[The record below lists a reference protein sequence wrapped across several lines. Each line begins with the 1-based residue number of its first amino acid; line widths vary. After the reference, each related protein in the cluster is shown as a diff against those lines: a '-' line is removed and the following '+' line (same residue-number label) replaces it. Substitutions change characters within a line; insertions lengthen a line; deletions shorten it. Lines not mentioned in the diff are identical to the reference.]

1 MYQSARMSELL
12 EISDLIVDYDPQ
24 SLVRRDV
31 RRSEVVKRLRQ
42 NGQYLA
48 ASIARKIPAD
58 NDVLDRNSVDLMLL
72 RAHSEIQRLSEEF
85 SQGERVRRLLRPIVE
100 ALWARG
106 VRPVRIADV
115 GCGIGYVV
123 RWMAKHWPD
132 PDIEW
137 LGFDYNAALIGA
149 AQALARQEEL
159 GCEFVVG
166 NVFRLDE
173 PVHIF
178 MSTGVIHHFRGES
191 LRDFF
196 AQQRATDAA
205 ALVHFD
211 IQPTWLSPFGAFIF
225 HHARFAEPL
234 GQHDGWCSARRAHT
248 GGQLITAATD
258 PSGEWLSTLFDHHDS
273 IVPVFRVMQAVLS
286 LRADLV
292 DDVVARIDF
301 DPSRLGPFK

>member
-1 MYQSARMSELL
+1 MYETAKMSELL
-12 EISDLIVDYDPQ
+12 EISDLIVDFDPQ

-31 RRSEVVKRLRQ
+31 KRSEVVRRLRK
-42 NGQYLA
+42 NHQYLA
-48 ASIARKIPAD
+48 ASIAHQIPAVD
-58 NDVLDRNSVDLMLL
+58 DVLDSDAVDLMLL

-149 AQALARQEEL
+149 AQALARHEEL
-159 GCEFVVG
+159 SCDFIVG
-166 NVFRLDE
+166 NAFRLEE
-173 PVHIF
+173 PVHIY

-191 LRDFF
+191 LHGFF

-205 ALVHFD
+205 ALIHFD
-211 IQPTWLSPFGAFIF
+211 IQPSWLSPFGAFIF
-225 HHARFAEPL
+225 HYARFAEPL
-234 GQHDGWCSARRAHT
+234 GQHDGWCSARRAHS
-248 GGQLITAATD
+248 GSKLLTAATD

-273 IVPVFRVMQAVLS
+273 IIPVFRVMQAVLS

-292 DDVVARIDF
+292 EDVVARIDF
-301 DPSRLGPFK
+301 NRSRLESFK